1 MHLHMLDICDQE
13 VHKYTSQVTQIQ
25 LKGDCISP
33 FVSDE
38 PFKWG
43 RSADFARFCQLLCPT
58 SSEVGHSSNEPVM
71 TL

>member
-25 LKGDCISP
+25 LNGDCISP

-38 PFKWG
+38 RFKWG
-43 RSADFARFCQLLCPT
+43 RSADFARFIL
-58 SSEVGHSSNEPVM
+58 
-71 TL
+71 